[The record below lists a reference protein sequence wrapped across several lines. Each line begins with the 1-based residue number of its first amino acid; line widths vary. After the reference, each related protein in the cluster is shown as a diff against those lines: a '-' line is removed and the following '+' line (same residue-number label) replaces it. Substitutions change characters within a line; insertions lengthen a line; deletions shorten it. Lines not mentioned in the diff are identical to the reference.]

1 MPPDSRKQVDA
12 RSNLWL
18 KHPATGK
25 LPFRSQTGGD
35 YVPFV
40 IVDSSAVS
48 TDLFTLSTVIR
59 EILSAVLHVASK
71 SLVPT
76 VPFGAFT

>member
-1 MPPDSRKQVDA
+1 VS
-12 RSNLWL
+12 
-18 KHPATGK
+18 
-25 LPFRSQTGGD
+25 
-35 YVPFV
+35 FV